1 MQPLIAI
8 VGAGIGGLTAALAFA
23 RQDCQVEIF
32 EQSRVLEEVGA
43 GLQLSPNATAL
54 LGALGLTE
62 KLSANWNEPA
72 RLALVSGTTL
82 KPLASLPFGH
92 EGTKR
97 WGSPYAVIHRA
108 ELQRVLLDAVEETGQ
123 CRLHLDKAMPADTE
137 DGLVVRFRDFL
148 GRAPDLIVRADGVW
162 SQQRNRLTGAEP
174 ARFSGHI
181 AWRAIAQ
188 PDELP
193 FLPDPRDVGAFL
205 GPNTHL
211 VTYPLGPNRGV
222 NAVAITPGVLDKPE
236 WDAVGDPVDLHGQ
249 FRHWHKDVAEAL
261 GGLRWRCWPL
271 FEARNQIWHAGS
283 HIVLLG
289 DAAHA
294 MTPFAAQ
301 GAAMAIEDAIEL
313 VSCFSRCGGDVTSAI
328 AAYEG
333 IRRPRIA
340 QIRRRGDFN
349 RFAYHATG
357 PVRLVRDLVLRQ
369 RSPQSLAGDLD
380 WIYGYRAGTGG

>member
-32 EQSRVLEEVGA
+32 EQSRILEEVGA

-54 LGALGLTE
+54 LDDLGLKE
-62 KLSANWNEPA
+62 KLTENWYEPA
-72 RLALVSGTTL
+72 RLSLVSGTSL
-82 KPLASLPFGH
+82 KPLASLPFGQ
-92 EGTKR
+92 EGAKR

-108 ELQRVLLDAVEETGQ
+108 ELQRVLLEAVEETDQ
-123 CRLHLDKAMPADTE
+123 CRLHLDQAMPADTE
-137 DGLVVRFRDFL
+137 DGLVARFRDFL
-148 GRAPDLIVRADGVW
+148 GRAPDLIVHADGVW
-162 SQQRNRLTGAEP
+162 SQQRNQMTGVEP

-193 FLPDPRDVGAFL
+193 FLLEPRDVGAFL

-222 NAVAITPGVLDKPE
+222 NAVAITPGVMDKPE
-236 WDAVGDPVDLHGQ
+236 WDAVGDAGDLHGQ
-249 FRHWHKDVAEAL
+249 FHRWHKDIAEAL
-261 GGLRWRCWPL
+261 GSLDWRCWPL
-271 FEARNQIWHAGS
+271 FEARDQIWHTGNRT
-283 HIVLLG
+283 VLLG

-301 GAAMAIEDAIEL
+301 GAAMAIEDATEL
-313 VSCFSRCGGDVTSAI
+313 AACISRCGGDMKSAM
-328 AAYEG
+328 AAYER
-333 IRRPRIA
+333 IRGPRIA

-357 PVRLVRDLVLRQ
+357 PVRLMRDLVLRH